1 MREYFQDSNDF
12 NEAYGGSSG
21 SSSSGGSSGSSSSG
35 GSSGSSSS
43 SGSSGSSSSGGSSG
57 SSSSGGTKSKSD
69 KNTSSRDCNSTLTLW
84 KFFGLDKLSSNQL
97 ECITGKGSGVLEC
110 LSKCK
115 TERCR
120 YKCSGKLGSSVN
132 NCLISEEEQPEEE
145 ETVEEVETELEV
157 GTRFMFNHL
166 DNIPNE
172 GSYLGGSYS
181 RFTPIEGDSY
191 TVNVQSP
198 IYPELAG
205 KFLEKNKGRRGE
217 LIEREEHIKLGNT
230 CRNSGGF
237 LRGGNHT
244 NDC

>member
-1 MREYFQDSNDF
+1 MKYTMREYFQDSSDF

-43 SGSSGSSSSGGSSG
+43 
-57 SSSSGGTKSKSD
+57 GGTKSKSE
-69 KNTSSRDCNSTLTLW
+69 KKTSSRDCNSTLTLW

-97 ECITGKGSGVLEC
+97 ECVAGKGSDVLEC

-132 NCLISEEEQPEEE
+132 NCLTGEEEQPEE

-157 GTRFMFNHL
+157 DTRFMFNHL

-191 TVNVQSP
+191 TVNVQAP

-205 KFLEKNKGRRGE
+205 KLLEKNKGRRGE
-217 LIEREEHIKLGNT
+217 LIEREDYIKLGNS

-244 NDC
+244 KDC

>member
-1 MREYFQDSNDF
+1 MREYFQDSSDF
-12 NEAYGGSSG
+12 NEAYGGSSGSSSSGGSSG

-43 SGSSGSSSSGGSSG
+43 SGSSGSSSSGG
-57 SSSSGGTKSKSD
+57 TKSKSD
-69 KNTSSRDCNSTLTLW
+69 KNTSSGDCNSTLTLW
-84 KFFGLDKLSSNQL
+84 KFFGLDKLSNKQL
-97 ECITGKGSGVLEC
+97 GCVSKKGNNTLEC

-132 NCLISEEEQPEEE
+132 NCLAGEEEQSEEE

-157 GTRFMFNHL
+157 DTRFMFNHL

-191 TVNVQSP
+191 TVNVQAP

-205 KFLEKNKGRRGE
+205 KLLEKNKGRRGE
-217 LIEREEHIKLGNT
+217 LIEREDYIKLGNS

-244 NDC
+244 KDC

>member
-1 MREYFQDSNDF
+1 MREYFQDSSDF
-12 NEAYGGSSG
+12 NETYGGSSG

-43 SGSSGSSSSGGSSG
+43 SGSSGSSSSGGNSG
-57 SSSSGGTKSKSD
+57 SSSSVGTKSKSD
-69 KNTSSRDCNSTLTLW
+69 KNTSSGDCNSTLTLW

-97 ECITGKGSGVLEC
+97 ECVAGKGSDVLEC

-132 NCLISEEEQPEEE
+132 NCLAGEEEQPEE
-145 ETVEEVETELEV
+145 ETVEEVETDLEV
-157 GTRFMFNHL
+157 DTRFMFNHL

-191 TVNVQSP
+191 TVNVQAP

-205 KFLEKNKGRRGE
+205 KLLEKNKGRRGE
-217 LIEREEHIKLGNT
+217 LIEREDYIKLGNS

-237 LRGGNHT
+237 LRGGNHAK
-244 NDC
+244 DC